1 MATLNMAAGALLS
14 TVTTT
19 AETVSNIFSSVS
31 TGAQMINDF
40 AKNARENQL
49 VSIKLSK
56 VGYIDNLKTQKTIE
70 IDAQRQVLQDYI
82 GTDAVKKERTAAIW
96 KELEA
101 ALA

>member
-49 VSIKLSK
+49 TNIKLSK
-56 VGYIDNLKTQKTIE
+56 VGYVDNLMTQKTME
-70 IDAQRQVLQDYI
+70 IDAQRQLLADYV
-82 GTDAVKKERTAAIW
+82 GNDQVKKERTEAIW
-96 KELEA
+96 KELET

>member
-1 MATLNMAAGALLS
+1 MAAGALLS

-70 IDAQRQVLQDYI
+70 IDAQRQVLADYI
-82 GTDAVKKERTAAIW
+82 GTDEVKKERTAAIW
-96 KELEA
+96 KELED